1 MKNLLLLLPFTFLI
15 LNDSQLNAQVNRL
28 VVVEEFTNA
37 SCPPCAAQNPAFNA
51 LLDQNLHQVIP
62 IKYQTSF
69 PGYDPY
75 NRQNP
80 GEISNR
86 TAYYAIN
93 GVPGAVIDGVT
104 PNADYGGGLG
114 NWDSWYAGAPGGFTQ
129 QALDFAASQ
138 ETFIEILIDV
148 EYQQD
153 FSKADVYVTVV
164 NHDSIGISGDLRLH
178 LLLLEEENIW
188 AFPPGTTNER
198 DFTHV
203 MRKMYPGVQGTSIS
217 SIEAGD
223 TLNFSFEAE
232 IPEYIYALDE
242 MSFVAFLQN
251 HSSKKVFNGA
261 ISEKAIIDSIYAD
274 MAIVSKNTL
283 FTGPKCGRTANL
295 GLRVRNSGLIDVEE
309 YTVVFDVAGE
319 IYSRHITEV
328 LEPGQAVTIRYDDPI
343 SLPSGDSEINYF
355 IENVNG
361 GALREVNILN
371 NIVRPDP
378 FSANKVIPWEE
389 FLIDLEMLDGGTTST
404 STFEFV
410 SHNNFFIRTANQNL
424 LPAAPYPLGA
434 FGASESSIF
443 VNFRGWRVPIFNPK
457 GDIMIFDNVG
467 ISDLGT
473 ISVSFDI
480 AHAQFTKN
488 TGELSDDRIELFV
501 SLDCGQ
507 SWESIYIKSGDE
519 LATASPNNEIFYP
532 NPEEWRTETLILNN
546 TGSADY
552 MMFRF
557 EVISDNGNSLF
568 IDNIRVQDGST
579 NIREL
584 TAELSYKLFPNPT
597 NGLVSL
603 ELNLESR
610 QSIQMDLFSSNGKF
624 IRNITSSEVLESGTH
639 QFNWNIDGTGAY
651 FVRLFDGNRYR
662 MIPVFVVK

>member
-1 MKNLLLLLPFTFLI
+1 MKKLPFILTFIFLLLI
-15 LNDSQLNAQVNRL
+15 YSNLNAQVNRM

-51 LLDQNLHQVIP
+51 LLDQNLNHVIP

-69 PGYDPY
+69 PGFDPY

-80 GEISNR
+80 GEVSER
-86 TAYYAIN
+86 AAYYSIG
-93 GVPGAVIDGVT
+93 GVPGAVIDGVS
-104 PNADYGGGLG
+104 PNASYGGGVG
-114 NWDSWYAGAPGGFTQ
+114 NWDTWYAGAPGGFTQ
-129 QALDFAASQ
+129 AALNFAAAQ
-138 ETFIEILIDV
+138 ETFIEILIDL

-164 NHDSIGISGDLRLH
+164 NHDSIEISGDLRLH
-178 LLLLEEENIW
+178 LLLLEVENIW
-188 AFPPGTTNER
+188 AFPPGSTDER

-203 MRKMYPGVQGTSIS
+203 MRKMYPNAQGTALTSIG
-217 SIEAGD
+217 AGD

-242 MSFVAFLQN
+242 MVFAAFLQN
-251 HSSKKVFNGA
+251 HSSREIFNGA
-261 ISEKAIIDSIYAD
+261 ITEKAVIDSIYAD
-274 MAIVSKNTL
+274 MAILFKNTIIS
-283 FTGPKCGRTANL
+283 GPKCGRTANL

-309 YTVVFDVAGE
+309 YTVVFDVGGE
-319 IYSRHITEV
+319 IYNKHISEV
-328 LEPGQAVTIRYDDPI
+328 LQPGQDVTIRYDNPI

-361 GALREVNILN
+361 GAFREVNTLN
-371 NIVRPDP
+371 NIVLPDP
-378 FSANKVIPWEE
+378 FSAYRVTPWED
-389 FLIDLEMLDGGTTST
+389 FLIDFENFEGGTIS
-404 STFEFV
+404 SSIFEFL
-410 SHNNFFIRTANQNL
+410 SPNNFFIRTANQS
-424 LPAAPYPLGA
+424 PTASYPLGG
-434 FGASESSIF
+434 FGNSESSIF
-443 VNFRGWRVPIFNPK
+443 VNFRGWRVPIFRPDGEIN
-457 GDIMIFDNVG
+457 IFDNAG
-467 ISDLGT
+467 ISGLGT
-473 ISVSFDI
+473 ISISFDI

-488 TGELSDDRIELFV
+488 NGELSNDKLELFY
-501 SLDCGQ
+501 SFDCGQ
-507 SWESIYIKSGDE
+507 SWESLYVKSGDE
-519 LATASPNNEIFYP
+519 LATVTPQNEIYYP
-532 NPEEWRTETLILNN
+532 HPDDWRTETLILNN
-546 TGSADY
+546 TDGADHL
-552 MMFRF
+552 MFRF
-557 EVISDNGNSLF
+557 EVTSDNGNSLF

-579 NIREL
+579 NVREL
-584 TAELSYKLFPNPT
+584 SHELSYNLFPNPT